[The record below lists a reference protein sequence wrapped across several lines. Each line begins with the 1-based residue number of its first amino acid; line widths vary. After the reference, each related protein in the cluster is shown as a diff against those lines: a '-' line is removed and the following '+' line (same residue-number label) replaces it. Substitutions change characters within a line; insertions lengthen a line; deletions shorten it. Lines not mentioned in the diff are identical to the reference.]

1 MAGEVD
7 PCSDYSLLGVT
18 TYTCHVS
25 GLDVS
30 NSAAGSLVSQT
41 VNEREFAVNRHLRAK
56 EEEFTRAEVSLS
68 LVTRP

>member
-1 MAGEVD
+1 M
-7 PCSDYSLLGVT
+7 
-18 TYTCHVS
+18 S

-56 EEEFTRAEVSLS
+56 EEEFTRAEVNLALHWSSGLNTG
-68 LVTRP
+68 L